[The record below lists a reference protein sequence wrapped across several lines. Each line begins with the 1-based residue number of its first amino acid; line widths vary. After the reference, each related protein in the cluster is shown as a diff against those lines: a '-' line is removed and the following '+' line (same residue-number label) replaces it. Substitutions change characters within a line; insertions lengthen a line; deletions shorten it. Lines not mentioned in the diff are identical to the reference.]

1 MKFKWLLVVGFV
13 AVLSAPFWWADNT
26 ARSYLDLDD
35 LRDPPT
41 IIHGYQRFF
50 NSLSGKSAEK
60 SSGPA
65 LRRWTDE
72 RGIIHIADAESKGVP
87 QDSETVDFAKIK
99 NTNFI
104 AMEGHGSTQKA
115 LLVYGVLFLLALLA
129 LRYAWQAFKGA
140 GSVVI
145 GRAKIKIPGEQFKA
159 IEFKPGTDASHTIL
173 GISEDASTDE
183 IKHAYRK
190 KMSLFHPDKVANM
203 SDAVRDQALAQAK
216 LVNAAYKDLSDRSK

>member
-1 MKFKWLLVVGFV
+1 MKFKWLLVAGFFV
-13 AVLSAPFWWADNT
+13 MVSAPFWWTDNT

-41 IIHGYQRFF
+41 IMHGYQRFF
-50 NSLSGKSAEK
+50 SGLSGNSATKSQ
-60 SSGPA
+60 GPT
-65 LRRWTDE
+65 LKRWVDE
-72 RGIIHIADAESKGVP
+72 RGIVHIADAESKGVP
-87 QDSETVDFAKIK
+87 QDSETVDFSKFT

-115 LLVYGVLFLLALLA
+115 LLVYGALFLVGLLA
-129 LRYAWQAFKGA
+129 LRYGWQALKGA
-140 GSVVI
+140 GSLVV
-145 GRAKIKIPGEQFKA
+145 GGAKIKIPGEQFKA

-173 GISEDASTDE
+173 GISEDASDE
-183 IKHAYRK
+183 DIKHAYRK

-216 LVNAAYKDLSDRSK
+216 LVNVAYKDLSERSK